1 MVTAIKEELYKFNHE
16 RISLY
21 GLLFLLAVMAY
32 GALTGK
38 MNKTDLIYGYDA
50 IEWIP
55 IIIIAVAS
63 AFFAMEYNNNTIIML
78 LYKNS
83 NKLRIYLAKFFIIFL
98 YAIFLTIAAVILTFL
113 LSLVFV
119 PGKYHWTAVIQ
130 GHSIIGDLLINMG
143 ATLLYCF
150 FITGLSFMLIML
162 VKVNAIVI
170 CIGLFLGYV
179 GASISVALM
188 AVFPS
193 TINIIKWN
201 PLSMIFISQQLTR
214 SSLAATSH
222 LSNIQLVV
230 ATIMYGIVF
239 GTIGY
244 FVFKHRRI

>member
-21 GLLFLLAVMAY
+21 GLLFLLAVMVY
-32 GALTGK
+32 GALTRK
-38 MNKTDLIYGYDA
+38 MNKTALIYGFDA

-83 NKLRIYLAKFFIIFL
+83 NKLRIYLAKFFVIFL
-98 YAIFLTIAAVILTFL
+98 YTIFLIIAAVLLTFL
-113 LSLVFV
+113 LSSVFV
-119 PGKYHWTAVIQ
+119 PGKYHWTEVIQ

-162 VKVNAIVI
+162 VRVNAIVI

-188 AVFPS
+188 EVFPS
-193 TINIIKWN
+193 AISITKWN

-239 GTIGY
+239 GIIGY
-244 FVFKHRRI
+244 YMFKHRRI